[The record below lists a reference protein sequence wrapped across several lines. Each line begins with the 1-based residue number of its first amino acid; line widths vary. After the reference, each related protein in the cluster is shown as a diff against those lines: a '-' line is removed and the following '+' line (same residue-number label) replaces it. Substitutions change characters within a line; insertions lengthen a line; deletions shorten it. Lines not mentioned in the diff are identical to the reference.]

1 MKKVLLLVAAF
12 LVIFSSVAAVSAYE
26 AHQVDIKV
34 HVENA
39 IGLVTDNDLD
49 LDTMFPQETAEL
61 DLEWGMSKSFY
72 MQDRLS
78 EINYNLYFEIK
89 DESHHSTGSP
99 IPLYE
104 GGYFQPLNP
113 FMTVT
118 TTNPNLTLEDA
129 AAYRVKP
136 TEASPI
142 VMLGSGN
149 LYWTN
154 TGNNEVICA
163 GVHVHIDIP
172 VFEGYYN
179 ELTDAQF
186 RPGSWGSLDPMWT
199 PMLMVGEYEL
209 VDEAICDICTP
220 VPHAD
225 LGINFKVQVTGFTNH
240 VGEREVAVWPY
251 QDCEPE

>member
-89 DESHHSTGSP
+89 DESSFH
-99 IPLYE
+99 
-104 GGYFQPLNP
+104 
-113 FMTVT
+113 
-118 TTNPNLTLEDA
+118 
-129 AAYRVKP
+129 R
-136 TEASPI
+136 
-142 VMLGSGN
+142 
-149 LYWTN
+149 
-154 TGNNEVICA
+154 
-163 GVHVHIDIP
+163 
-172 VFEGYYN
+172 
-179 ELTDAQF
+179 
-186 RPGSWGSLDPMWT
+186 
-199 PMLMVGEYEL
+199 
-209 VDEAICDICTP
+209 
-220 VPHAD
+220 
-225 LGINFKVQVTGFTNH
+225 
-240 VGEREVAVWPY
+240 
-251 QDCEPE
+251 